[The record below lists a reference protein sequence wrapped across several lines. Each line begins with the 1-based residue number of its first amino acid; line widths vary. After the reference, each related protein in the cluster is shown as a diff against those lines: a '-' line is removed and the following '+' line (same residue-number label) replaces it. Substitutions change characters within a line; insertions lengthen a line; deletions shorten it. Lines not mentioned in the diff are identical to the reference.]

1 MHSQTSSFSF
11 EKNYSINRKTVRELF
26 KEEPMKVERKESVF
40 STRDDSSFPTPK
52 FIYLQDILFKGKDKE
67 VSEEDLYESNGGT
80 SLVVAADNKIIIA
93 SDTRHSSDYTINS
106 RKMTKIFKIGE
117 FYLAT
122 TGFFADSFDV
132 YTNLMYQVRQYETHK
147 KISLKALAHLLH
159 NLLYSKRFFPYY
171 SYAILCGFE
180 NGTAT
185 VYSYDPVGSYDK
197 TRCRC
202 NGSGSVMIQP
212 LLDSWIMGKNFKG
225 FRELSLSETL
235 ELVKKAFD
243 AASERDVKTKDYL
256 EIYVIEEDS
265 MSHEFIPLR
274 KD

>member
-1 MHSQTSSFSF
+1 MLSQASTFSL
-11 EKNYSINRKTVRELF
+11 ENDYSINKKTVPEPF
-26 KEEPMKVERKESVF
+26 KEEQIKLSKNEANFINEEGC
-40 STRDDSSFPTPK
+40 SFASPR
-52 FIYLQDILFKGKDKE
+52 FVYLQDVLLKSKDRE
-67 VSEEDLYESNGGT
+67 VSEEDLYENNGGT
-80 SLVVAADNKIIIA
+80 SLVVTTDNKIIIA

-122 TGFFADSFDV
+122 TGFFADSFEV
-132 YTNLMYQVRQYETHK
+132 YTNLMYQVKQYETYSR
-147 KISLKALAHLLH
+147 ITLKALAHLLH

-171 SYAILCGFE
+171 SYAILCGFD

-202 NGSGSVMIQP
+202 NGSSSVMIQP
-212 LLDSWIMGKNFKG
+212 LLDSWIMGKNFKD
-225 FRELSLSETL
+225 FKEPSFSETL

-256 EIYVIEEDS
+256 EIYVIEKDS
-265 MSHEFIPLR
+265 MSHELIPLR